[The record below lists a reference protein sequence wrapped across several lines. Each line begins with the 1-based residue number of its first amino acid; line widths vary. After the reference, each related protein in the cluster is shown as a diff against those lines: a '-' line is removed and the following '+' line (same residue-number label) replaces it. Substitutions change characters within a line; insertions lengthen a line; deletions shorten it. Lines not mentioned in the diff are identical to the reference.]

1 MKGKELDKTAE
12 TDVSQKEKQPENTGQ
27 PARMEIVIPD
37 ECGDSL
43 WDPVLA
49 QERMKDLLALR
60 IDEKNK
66 QPNGGKTP
74 ENKEH

>member
-1 MKGKELDKTAE
+1 MKGKELDTTPE
-12 TDVSQKEKQPENTGQ
+12 TDVSQKEKQPENIEQ
-27 PARMEIVIPD
+27 PSRIEIVIPD

-60 IDEKNK
+60 SDEK
-66 QPNGGKTP
+66 
-74 ENKEH
+74 E